1 MQKNT
6 LKRAVKQYVDQEIA
20 LGEDE
25 IVLPRAAHAERT
37 LNRQNQGAG
46 DDARARLFEDVRHT
60 VEQCRKCPLG
70 HVRLKAV
77 FGIGNP
83 HAQLMFVGEGPGYE
97 EDHQGEPFVGPAG
110 RLLDAMIKAIGMSRE
125 SVYIANIV
133 KCHPMIDAL
142 HPDQRN
148 NDRPPTPEEVNACL
162 PYLDQ
167 QIELIKPLV
176 ICSLGASATKA
187 LLRTT
192 EGITQLRGQ
201 SFSYRGIALIPTY
214 HPSALL
220 RNPSLKRQ
228 SWEDLKKVRDAA
240 CRAL

>member
-1 MQKNT
+1 MRQNT
-6 LKRAVKQYVDQEIA
+6 TKKALKQYVDQEIA

-25 IVLPRAAHAERT
+25 IILPRAVRAERT
-37 LNRQNQGAG
+37 SHLQNQGAG
-46 DDARARLFEDVRHT
+46 DAAHARLLDDVRHT

-70 HVRLKAV
+70 HVRLRAV
-77 FGIGNP
+77 FGTGDP
-83 HAQLMFVGEGPGYE
+83 HAHLMFIGEGPGYE
-97 EDHQGEPFVGPAG
+97 EDHQGVPFVGPAG
-110 RLLDAMIKAIGMSRE
+110 RLLNAMIKAIGMSRE

-133 KCHPMIDAL
+133 KCHPMIDPL
-142 HPDQRN
+142 HSDQRN
-148 NDRPPTPEEVNACL
+148 NDRPPTAEEVNACL

-176 ICSLGASATKA
+176 LCSLGASATKA
-187 LLRTT
+187 LLKTT
-192 EGITQLRGQ
+192 DGITQLRGQ
-201 SFSYRGIALIPTY
+201 SFSYRGIVLIPTY

-240 CRAL
+240 CRT